1 MLSRAEDRA
10 STWKS
15 VLNSNHDPILQVG
28 NHHKR
33 ELVEKKPNLL
43 LQRHANPAPRKVLR
57 RRNVLSNPVC
67 YLIET
72 FFREKGSGVA
82 FFPTHVIWKMFFQPK
97 SLNLVMR
104 LGRRCDQ
111 DKEIRLDKIAKCFL
125 AV

>member
-57 RRNVLSNPVC
+57 RRNVLSIPNTC
-67 YLIET
+67 YLEDVLSTEIS
-72 FFREKGSGVA
+72 K
-82 FFPTHVIWKMFFQPK
+82 
-97 SLNLVMR
+97 LVMR
-104 LGRRCDQ
+104 LGRRCGQ